1 MNWRKKPKSRGWEG
15 GHDEMRGYFFVKAE
29 TPEEYLKGDCPRVW
43 AADIEKM
50 GYTTDE
56 FFDLPEEKIMELAK
70 MAIRY
75 YDEERKEWRLRSEPG
90 GDHWFDKAVDATLK
104 DIQDETDRQFF
115 EMVEKVVENDRK
127 I

>member
-1 MNWRKKPKSRGWEG
+1 
-15 GHDEMRGYFFVKAE
+15 
-29 TPEEYLKGDCPRVW
+29 
-43 AADIEKM
+43 
-50 GYTTDE
+50 
-56 FFDLPEEKIMELAK
+56 

-90 GDHWFDKAVDATLK
+90 GEHWFDKAVDATLK